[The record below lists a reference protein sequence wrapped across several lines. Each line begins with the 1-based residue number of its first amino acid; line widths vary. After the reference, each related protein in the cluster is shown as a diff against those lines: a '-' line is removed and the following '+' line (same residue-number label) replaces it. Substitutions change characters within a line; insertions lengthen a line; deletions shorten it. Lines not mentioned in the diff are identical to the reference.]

1 MSNELIISATQN
13 GSRIALLK
21 DKQLVE
27 FHEETEGSK
36 FVVGDIYLG
45 SVKKVVQGL
54 NAAFID
60 IGYEKDA
67 FLHYLDLGPQFSSLQ
82 KFTKL
87 VRGKKITGGRLD
99 KFKAEKDIDKHG
111 KITQQLSKGLLLPV
125 QVVKEPISTKGPRLS
140 SELSIAGRYLVLV
153 PFSNTVSVSKKIS
166 SSEERKRLQRIIQS
180 IKPEGFG
187 VIIRTVAEG
196 KETAELDRDLRN
208 LVKMW
213 DEGMT
218 RMVTAN
224 GRDKLI
230 GEISKTSS
238 LLRDLLNESFD
249 NVHVD
254 DKKIFEEVKGY
265 IHTIAPE
272 KEKIVKLYTGKA
284 KIFEHYGIE
293 KQIKSAFG
301 QTVSLR
307 GGGYLIIEHT
317 EALHVIDVNSGNKS
331 TREESQETTAQSVN
345 LEAAKEIARQLR
357 LRDMG
362 GIIVVDFI
370 DMRSQEGRK
379 LIYKTM
385 KDEMGLHD
393 RAKHTV
399 LPLSK
404 FGLMQITRERV
415 RPQMNIITK
424 EVCPTCNGT
433 GSITASILIT
443 DQIEQHIEHLF
454 VKQNEK
460 ELVLALHPFLYAYY
474 TKGIIS
480 KRLKMFFKYKKWVK
494 IVKDSSLGITEFHF
508 LNKDGEEIDVAQK
521 EKITPETLA
530 DIKASIAEGK
540 SKHDHKHSDVSED
553 EDENEE
559 EDDAEVEEPRERRPH
574 PNHNRRRENNHN
586 SNRNQNQQK
595 PREQRQQPPREQKQ
609 NEGEAKDEN
618 GEQKPRENRHH
629 NKPRHHNQQRRRD
642 QQNREQKNPEQQ
654 NSEQN
659 PQQQKDVNTDH
670 AAPLEK
676 TAHEKPVHEKPV
688 HIDPPVNEV
697 KPPAP
702 DIQSEQSSEDQ

>member
-13 GSRIALLK
+13 GCRIALLK

-27 FHEETEGSK
+27 FHEEEEGSK
-36 FVVGDIYLG
+36 FVVGDIYMG

-87 VRGKKITGGRLD
+87 VRAKKIIGGKLD
-99 KFKAEKDIDKHG
+99 KFHAEKDIDKHG
-111 KITQQLSKGLLLPV
+111 KITQQLTKGQLLPV

-153 PFSNTVSVSKKIS
+153 PFSNAVSVSKKIS
-166 SSEERKRLQRIIQS
+166 SSDERKRLQRIIQS

-196 KETAELDRDLRN
+196 KESAELDRDLRN
-208 LVKMW
+208 LVNMW
-213 DEGMT
+213 TEGMD

-224 GRDKLI
+224 PRDKVI
-230 GEISKTSS
+230 GELSKTSS
-238 LLRDLLNESFD
+238 ILRDLLNESFD

-254 DKKIFEEVKGY
+254 DKKIFEEVKSY
-265 IHTIAPE
+265 IQTIAPE
-272 KEKIVKLYTGKA
+272 KEKIVKLYSGKA

-331 TREESQETTAQSVN
+331 TREENQETTAMSVN

-362 GIIVVDFI
+362 GIIVIDFI
-370 DMRSQEGRK
+370 DMRSAENKRV
-379 LIYKTM
+379 IYNKM
-385 KDEMGLHD
+385 KEEMDEHD
-393 RAKHTV
+393 RSKHTI

-415 RPQMNIITK
+415 RPQMNITTK

-443 DQIEQHIEHLF
+443 DQIEEHIEHLF
-454 VKQNEK
+454 VKQNEQD
-460 ELVLALHPFLYAYY
+460 LVLALHPFLYAYY

-480 KRLKMFFKYKKWVK
+480 KRVKFFFKYKKW
-494 IVKDSSLGITEFHF
+494 ISLVKDSSLGITEFHF
-508 LNKDGEEIDVAQK
+508 LNKDGEEIDLGK
-521 EKITPETLA
+521 ELA
-530 DIKASIAEGK
+530 K
-540 SKHDHKHSDVSED
+540 
-553 EDENEE
+553 
-559 EDDAEVEEPRERRPH
+559 VEE
-574 PNHNRRRENNHN
+574 
-586 SNRNQNQQK
+586 S
-595 PREQRQQPPREQKQ
+595 
-609 NEGEAKDEN
+609 
-618 GEQKPRENRHH
+618 
-629 NKPRHHNQQRRRD
+629 
-642 QQNREQKNPEQQ
+642 
-654 NSEQN
+654 SI
-659 PQQQKDVNTDH
+659 
-670 AAPLEK
+670 
-676 TAHEKPVHEKPV
+676 TA
-688 HIDPPVNEV
+688 
-697 KPPAP
+697 
-702 DIQSEQSSEDQ
+702 